1 MFLGALASFY
11 TFSSDAAQAVL
22 PLGGSHAARDA
33 WGAFGAVMYT
43 NIIIGFYV
51 WSAFSEPAE
60 LQKRGS
66 GRDGN
71 YDDDDID
78 SVIARKDIR
87 AMRRRTSVK
96 N

>member
-11 TFSSDAAQAVL
+11 TFSSDAAQSIL

-33 WGAFGAVMYT
+33 WGAFGAVLYT

-60 LQKRGS
+60 LLRKQGGS
-66 GRDGN
+66 
-71 YDDDDID
+71 DID
-78 SVIARKDIR
+78 DEDSVVAQKEVR
-87 AMRRRTSVK
+87 AMRRRTK
-96 N
+96 Q

>member
-11 TFSSDAAQAVL
+11 TFSSDTAQSIL

-33 WGAFGAVMYT
+33 WGAFGAVLYT

-60 LQKRGS
+60 LKKHG
-66 GRDGN
+66 G
-71 YDDDDID
+71 DDID
-78 SVIARKDIR
+78 DEDSVAAQKDVR
-87 AMRRRTSVK
+87 ATRRRTK
-96 N
+96 NN